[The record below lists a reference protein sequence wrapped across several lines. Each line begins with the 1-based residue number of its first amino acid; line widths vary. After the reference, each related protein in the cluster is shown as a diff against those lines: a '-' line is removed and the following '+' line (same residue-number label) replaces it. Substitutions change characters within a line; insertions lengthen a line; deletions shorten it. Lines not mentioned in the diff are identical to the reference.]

1 MEETPQIGNSGGA
14 TSSSIMETP
23 QTETYEGQRILEETL
38 AAEDREIRIRDDRRE
53 ERLRTEQ
60 NQVQPRQLEQQTPAL
75 NQTPRSPGP
84 GQQKKIEIAFT
95 QPCCRLDERDIT
107 PKLVQEFRHQA
118 RHNPTLVT
126 ADVVTGDA
134 RAIITFHLLGDNSQ
148 PWMLPANR
156 TSWWEYVNIE
166 QAAEI
171 VARYFQ
177 QQQHESAIPI
187 AEQLHRKELTFNLAD
202 PSIENTC
209 FMEFLSM
216 IKGHFDTHAKENEYT
231 MNILARTIEQKLPTN
246 SQLAADYFSLKAIE
260 LGENG
265 LDEPEKVIYRMKVVF
280 GIVREKKR
288 DVDKYGRY
296 DWRYCSGIQPNT
308 QTTPSTNLERGP
320 TTISTHMERGT
331 PVTPCFTCG
340 IPGHSRATC
349 YHTTAPEANH
359 SSAPWGE

>member
-38 AAEDREIRIRDDRRE
+38 AAEDGEIRIRDDRRE
-53 ERLRTEQ
+53 ERLRAEQ

-75 NQTPRSPGP
+75 NQTLRSPGP

-95 QPCCRLDERDIT
+95 QPCCRLDEKDIT

-134 RAIITFHLLGDNSQ
+134 RDIIKFHLLGDNSQ

-156 TSWWEYVNIE
+156 TSWWEHVNIE

-187 AEQLHRKELTFNLAD
+187 AHQSDAQTGVVDGLHHSQNGGLGGDHEIIEICAWRRTHDGFPLDRRVAGGIAANSSMAARMRWAAW
-202 PSIENTC
+202 PS
-209 FMEFLSM
+209 
-216 IKGHFDTHAKENEYT
+216 
-231 MNILARTIEQKLPTN
+231 P
-246 SQLAADYFSLKAIE
+246 
-260 LGENG
+260 
-265 LDEPEKVIYRMKVVF
+265 
-280 GIVREKKR
+280 
-288 DVDKYGRY
+288 
-296 DWRYCSGIQPNT
+296 
-308 QTTPSTNLERGP
+308 
-320 TTISTHMERGT
+320 
-331 PVTPCFTCG
+331 
-340 IPGHSRATC
+340 
-349 YHTTAPEANH
+349 
-359 SSAPWGE
+359 